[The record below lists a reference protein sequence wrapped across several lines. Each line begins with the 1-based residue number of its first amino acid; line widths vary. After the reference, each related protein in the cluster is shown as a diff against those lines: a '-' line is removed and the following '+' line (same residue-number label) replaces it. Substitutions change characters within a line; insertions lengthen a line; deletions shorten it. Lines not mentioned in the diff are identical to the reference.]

1 MYQQHERKG
10 VKRMDRNVYEYE
22 QKLIE
27 EVAHCRFSFKKIVK
41 ILKLSAI
48 AGHSC

>member
-1 MYQQHERKG
+1 MEYG
-10 VKRMDRNVYEYE
+10 LYEYE

-27 EVAHCRFSFKKIVK
+27 EVAHSRFSFKKIVK
-41 ILKLSAI
+41 ILKLNAI

>member
-1 MYQQHERKG
+1 
-10 VKRMDRNVYEYE
+10 MDRNVYDYE

-27 EVAHCRFSFKKIVK
+27 EVAHSKFSFKKIIN

-48 AGHSC
+48 AGHTC